1 MSMVSITIEAEDDDD
16 LHLIRGEETIE
27 KEVKPQGNGAHVIV
41 PKAWTG
47 SQVKITRVSEPDPDD
62 SG

>member
-1 MSMVSITIEAEDDDD
+1 MVNITIETDDDGD
-16 LHLIRGEETIE
+16 LYLIRGEETVE

-47 SQVKITRVSEPDPDD
+47 SQVKITRVTDPDSAN

>member
-1 MSMVSITIEAEDDDD
+1 MSMVTVAIETEDDDD
-16 LHLIRGEETIE
+16 LYLIRGEEIVE

-47 SQVKITRVSEPDPDD
+47 SQVKITRVSEPDPDESD
-62 SG
+62 

>member
-1 MSMVSITIEAEDDDD
+1 MSMVNITIETDDDGD
-16 LHLIRGEETIE
+16 LYLIRGEETVE

-47 SQVKITRVSEPDPDD
+47 SQVKITRVTDPDSAD